1 MALVRHESHGRLR
14 QGVCSS
20 WLPQRT
26 DENTPAFCFITPG
39 KGFRLPEPEEDAPII
54 MVGPGTGIAPFRAF
68 LQERDATKAKGKSW
82 LFFGEIHEE
91 TCYLYSEEWDQYLE
105 NGTLDRVTAA
115 WSRDQAEKVYVQHK
129 ILEHGADLW
138 DWLESGAIVY
148 VCGDAERMAPD
159 VDKALHDI
167 IAQHGGKTPEEAAE
181 YVEQMR
187 QDKRYRRD
195 VY

>member
-1 MALVRHESHGRLR
+1 M
-14 QGVCSS
+14 
-20 WLPQRT
+20 
-26 DENTPAFCFITPG
+26 
-39 KGFRLPEPEEDAPII
+39 
-54 MVGPGTGIAPFRAF
+54 
-68 LQERDATKAKGKSW
+68 
-82 LFFGEIHEE
+82 
-91 TCYLYSEEWDQYLE
+91 
-105 NGTLDRVTAA
+105 TAA

-159 VDKALHDI
+159 VNKALHDI

>member
-1 MALVRHESHGRLR
+1 MIR
-14 QGVCSS
+14 
-20 WLPQRT
+20 RT
-26 DENTPAFCFITPG
+26 VSFC
-39 KGFRLPEPEEDAPII
+39 
-54 MVGPGTGIAPFRAF
+54 AF
-68 LQERDATKAKGKSW
+68 LVFLNVAWPLDQADVADVFPENLNQLPLEQLEQLRDATKAKGKSW